1 MGTRRVS
8 LGSELELSGPGNS
21 IRNEAVLLLSIAD
34 IVKTEISADSDVWSD
49 NKDLPKFPLLS
60 SDPDTDSKLT
70 PKIHTETLGDRL
82 IPLSF
87 EGVIGSY
94 SSRARS
100 VSMDSNVG
108 LRSMS
113 PQCTAGSATD
123 FPNTITPVS
132 SPKLTYKRKQAP
144 ARKSSSKKA
153 KYTYEE
159 VETFDDD
166 VDAENFHPVATRTVS
181 FVDQKT
187 RQSPLQGNPPRGV
200 PIKKIMR
207 RKFSWKNYP
216 EVRLT
221 SEASYESVIHVTSLL
236 TCPSLSLSRHKT
248 QLEQFL
254 IANREEYL
262 RHSALN
268 YTIQQK
274 QYNNRLTDR
283 LLELST
289 KHGYI
294 FDENEFGFV
303 TVRDRIR
310 CYYKSYVQSAK
321 KRGILMGYAAR
332 KAGLLSEAELS
343 KGTGKAA
350 RILDPEGL

>member
-1 MGTRRVS
+1 MNPKLSKRILPRGSAGTRRVS
-8 LGSELELSGPGNS
+8 LGSERDLNGPDNS
-21 IRNEAVLLLSIAD
+21 VRNEAVLLLSIAD
-34 IVKTEISADSDVWSD
+34 IVKTEINSDSDVWSD

-60 SDPDTDSKLT
+60 SVTNNTHTKLT
-70 PKIHTETLGDRL
+70 PKIESESITD
-82 IPLSF
+82 
-87 EGVIGSY
+87 VISLAPVSVTGTY
-94 SSRARS
+94 SSRVRS
-100 VSMDSNVG
+100 VSMDSNTG

-113 PQCTAGSATD
+113 PQCTARFATN

-144 ARKSSSKKA
+144 TRKTTQRSSSKKA
-153 KYTYEE
+153 KYTYGE
-159 VETFDDD
+159 VKAVVDDMD
-166 VDAENFHPVATRTVS
+166 TENFHPIASRTVC

-187 RQSPLQGNPPRGV
+187 RQSPLQGTPPKGV
-200 PIKKIMR
+200 PIKKIVR

-216 EVRLT
+216 E
-221 SEASYESVIHVTSLL
+221 
-236 TCPSLSLSRHKT
+236 
-248 QLEQFL
+248 LEQFL

-268 YTIQQK
+268 YTVEQK

-289 KHGYI
+289 DHGYI
-294 FDENEFGFV
+294 FDEDEFGFV

-350 RILDPEGL
+350 RILDPEDL